1 MATAEKSMIPKGMV
15 IEGDVIMDGDLDL
28 VGEIRGNVTATN
40 LVVTGAIKGDLNV
53 DQRVDIE
60 NGAMVMGSIAAGEIN
75 VALGA
80 ICEIKMEK
88 FYTNPSAAQFFSE
101 YLKNHKPAT
110 ADDVN

>member
-1 MATAEKSMIPKGMV
+1 MATAEKSIIPKGMV

-28 VGEIRGNVTATN
+28 VGEIRGNVTAKN

-53 DQRVDIE
+53 DQRVDVE
-60 NGAMVMGSIAAGEIN
+60 NGAMVMGTIAAGEIN

-80 ICEIKMEK
+80 VCEIKMEK
-88 FYTNPSAAQFFSE
+88 FYTNPSAAQFFAD

-110 ADDVN
+110 ADEVN

>member
-1 MATAEKSMIPKGMV
+1 MATTEKSMIPKGMI

-28 VGEIRGNVTATN
+28 VGEIRGNVTAKN
-40 LVVTGAIKGDLNV
+40 LVVTGAIKGDLTV

-60 NGAMVMGSIAAGEIN
+60 NGAMVVGSISAGEIN

-88 FYTNPSAAQFFSE
+88 FYTNPSAAQFFAD
-101 YLKNHKPAT
+101 YLNKHKPAT
-110 ADDVN
+110 ADDVF

>member
-15 IEGDVIMDGDLDL
+15 IEGDVTMDGDLDL
-28 VGEIRGNVTATN
+28 VGEIRGNVTAKN

-60 NGAMVMGSIAAGEIN
+60 NGAMVVGSIAAGEIN

-88 FYTNPSAAQFFSE
+88 FYTNPSAANFFSE
-101 YLKNHKPAT
+101 YLKTHKPAT
-110 ADDVN
+110 ADDIN